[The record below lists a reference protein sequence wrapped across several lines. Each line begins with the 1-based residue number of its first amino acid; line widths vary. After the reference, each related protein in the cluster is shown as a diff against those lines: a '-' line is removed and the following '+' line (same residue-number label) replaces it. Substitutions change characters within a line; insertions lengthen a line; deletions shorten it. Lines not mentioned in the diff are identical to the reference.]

1 MKKIFLLAGV
11 AMLFSCNQTTQNQ
24 NTDNSSNSSGADTEQ
39 KTSTQANEYVGT
51 YKGMFPCAD
60 CSGINVLITLNE
72 STYTSEETAEDIVTK
87 DKGSV
92 SYDKENKIITLI
104 SSEEKDRKTSYKVK
118 ENTIVFLEDGKEIE
132 GELASYYILTK
143 Q

>member
-24 NTDNSSNSSGADTEQ
+24 NTDNSSGADTEQ
-39 KTSTQANEYVGT
+39 KTSTQSDEYVGT

-104 SSEEKDRKTSYKVK
+104 SSEEKDSKTSYKVK

>member
-24 NTDNSSNSSGADTEQ
+24 NTDNSSGADTEQ
-39 KTSTQANEYVGT
+39 KTSTQSDEYVGT

-60 CSGINVLITLNE
+60 CSGIKVLITLNE
-72 STYTSEETAEDIVTK
+72 STYTSAETAEDIVTK

>member
-11 AMLFSCNQTTQNQ
+11 DMLFSCNQTTQNQ
-24 NTDNSSNSSGADTEQ
+24 NTDNSSGADTEQ
-39 KTSTQANEYVGT
+39 KTSTQADEYVGT

>member
-24 NTDNSSNSSGADTEQ
+24 NTDNSSGADTEQ
-39 KTSTQANEYVGT
+39 KTSTQSDEYVGT

>member
-1 MKKIFLLAGV
+1 MKKIFLLVGV

-24 NTDNSSNSSGADTEQ
+24 NTDNSSGADTEQ
-39 KTSTQANEYVGT
+39 KTSTQSDEYVGT

>member
-24 NTDNSSNSSGADTEQ
+24 NTDNSSGADTEQ
-39 KTSTQANEYVGT
+39 KTSTQADEYVGT

-118 ENTIVFLEDGKEIE
+118 DNTIVFLEDGKEIE

>member
-1 MKKIFLLAGV
+1 
-11 AMLFSCNQTTQNQ
+11 MLFSCNQTTQNQ
-24 NTDNSSNSSGADTEQ
+24 NTDNSSGADTEQ
-39 KTSTQANEYVGT
+39 KTSTQADEYVGT

-87 DKGSV
+87 DKGSI

-104 SSEEKDRKTSYKVK
+104 SSEEKDRKTYYKVK

>member
-24 NTDNSSNSSGADTEQ
+24 NTDNSSGADTEQ
-39 KTSTQANEYVGT
+39 KTSTQSDEYVGT

-118 ENTIVFLEDGKEIE
+118 EHTIVFLEDGKEIE

>member
-24 NTDNSSNSSGADTEQ
+24 NTDNSSGADTEQ
-39 KTSTQANEYVGT
+39 KTSTQSDEYVGT

-132 GELASYYILTK
+132 GELASYYILK
-143 Q
+143 KK